1 MNILHLEDNR
11 RDAELVQ
18 HLLAMEWPEV
28 RVTVVTGREDFA
40 AALDL
45 YEPDVILSDFNLP
58 GFSGRDALAL
68 ARERRSE
75 IPFIFVSGTIGE
87 DSAVESVHAGAAD
100 YLLKDRLQRL
110 PLAIRRALA
119 ESDQRRQRR
128 HDEARLR
135 EQAEL
140 LNKVQDGI
148 VVTDLEHHV
157 LYWNQGA
164 ERIFGWTSADVLGRN
179 LEDLFG
185 PALKATLRAMDG
197 QLARAD
203 EWRGELSL
211 GNKDRRMLLAEV
223 RVTTIRED
231 SGAAKSRL
239 MIISDIT
246 ERKRLEEQ
254 LLRAQR
260 LESLGMLAAGI
271 AHDLNNALAPMLMA
285 GGLLRTRVSDP
296 ADVRLVE
303 LLEQSAE
310 RGAALVKQIV
320 AFAGGRSRDRM
331 LLQTKHVVRDLYQL
345 LQDTFPKSIRLEH
358 ELPNGLWPVRGDPT
372 QIHQVLLNLCINAR
386 DAMPRGGGLRI
397 AARNEVVTEQTAR
410 NFPGATPGRFV
421 VLEVSDTGM
430 GIPAEAM
437 AQIWQPFFTTKPEGK
452 GTGLGLSTVRGIVA
466 NHGGFLTVQSEV
478 GHGATF
484 CVFLPATED
493 DTTASERGGAVKRKV
508 GRGRGEVVFVVD
520 DQASV
525 RESIGVVLAQQ
536 GYRPLTIADGI
547 EALAKFGDRVRDVAL
562 VITDLD
568 MPGLNGGALGHAI
581 LHLNPTVK
589 ILFISGT
596 GENLAVKSPG
606 TSPATA
612 FLAKPFT
619 PHALLA
625 KVDELLRGTEPPAND

>member
-11 RDAELVQ
+11 RDAELIQ
-18 HLLAMEWPEV
+18 HLLRTEWPDA
-28 RVTVVTGREDFA
+28 RVTTVTNREDYLS
-40 AALDL
+40 ALDVS
-45 YEPDVILSDFNLP
+45 EPDLILSDFKLP
-58 GFSGRDALAL
+58 GFSGRDALSS
-68 ARERRSE
+68 ARERRPE
-75 IPFIFVSGTIGE
+75 TPFIFVSGTIGE
-87 DSAVESVHAGAAD
+87 DAAVESVHAGAAD

-110 PLAIRRALA
+110 PIAIRRALTDS
-119 ESDQRRQRR
+119 EQRRRRR
-128 HDEARLR
+128 HDEQQLR

-140 LNKVQDGI
+140 LEKVQDGI

-157 LYWNQGA
+157 LYWNRGA
-164 ERIFGWTSADVLGRN
+164 ERIFGWPAKEVLGRD
-179 LEDLFG
+179 LVDLFG
-185 PALKATLRAMDG
+185 PALKSTLRTMDR
-197 QLARAD
+197 QLTEAD

-211 GNKDRRMLLAEV
+211 GNKERRTLLAEV
-223 RVTTIRED
+223 RVTTIRD
-231 SGAAKSRL
+231 AAGAAKSRL
-239 MIISDIT
+239 KIVTDIT

-320 AFAGGRSRDRM
+320 AFAGGRSRERM

-358 ELPNGLWPVRGDPT
+358 ELPNTLWPVRGDPT
-372 QIHQVLLNLCINAR
+372 QLHQVLLNLCINAR
-386 DAMPRGGGLRI
+386 DAMPHGGVLKI
-397 AARNEVVTEQTAR
+397 VAQNEVVTEQTAR
-410 NFPGATPGRFV
+410 NYPGATSGRFV
-421 VLEVSDTGM
+421 VLQVKDTGT
-430 GIPAEAM
+430 GIPPEAM
-437 AQIWQPFFTTKPEGK
+437 VQIWQPFFTTKPEGK

-466 NHGGFLTVQSEV
+466 NHGGFLTVESEE
-478 GHGATF
+478 GQGATF
-484 CVFLPATED
+484 SVFLPAAED
-493 DTTASERGGAVKRKV
+493 ETQIAQGGGAAKRSV
-508 GRGRGEVVFVVD
+508 RRGRGEVVFVVD
-520 DQASV
+520 DQVSV
-525 RESIGVVLAQQ
+525 RESIGVVLAQH
-536 GYRPLTIADGI
+536 GYRPLTIPDGI
-547 EALAKFGDRVRDVAL
+547 EALSRFADRVRDVAL

-568 MPGLNGGALGHAI
+568 MPGLNGAALAQAI

-596 GENLAVKSPG
+596 GENLVAKG
-606 TSPATA
+606 AAADATG

-619 PHALLA
+619 PDALLG
-625 KVDELLRGTEPPAND
+625 KVDELLHGVEPTPGS